1 MRLTPSSGD
10 GVLFSKLLI
19 ANRGEIACRIIKTCR
34 RLGIEAVAVY
44 SCNAEGMP
52 LEFTRSLARRGG
64 VASRCAQSRVGLS
77 GHRHDGRN
85 RTPSWGIKII
95 GEVSPT
101 VHPGYGFLSEN
112 PRFAEA
118 CADSGIVFVGP
129 PTEVIRLMGNK
140 REARRRLAEHGVPVL
155 PGTAVSL
162 DGVDDMQTA
171 AATVGFPLMVK
182 ASEGGGGIGMQ
193 LVAGPDLLDRSVRRA
208 RSSSRRAFG
217 SEDMYF
223 ERFIPD
229 ARHVEVQIISDAD
242 GVSSHLWERECS
254 VQRRHQK
261 VIEEA
266 PSPSISE
273 SARERLLASAVQAA
287 ESVGYRN
294 VGTFEFL
301 VDQEDDFYFLEANTR
316 LQVEHATTEMVTGVD
331 IVERQLRIAAGLAT
345 DVRPAPVKGHA
356 IECRIYAEDPETFV
370 PSPGRLAEFEIPTRD
385 GLRVD
390 TGFRAGDEVS
400 SFFDPLLAKLI
411 AWGESRDAAV
421 ASMREALAETRIA
434 GIKTNVPTLLR
445 ALEQPDFVR
454 GRYTTD
460 LLGTLS

>member
-1 MRLTPSSGD
+1 M
-10 GVLFSKLLI
+10 FSKILI
-19 ANRGEIACRIIKTCR
+19 ANRGEIACRIIRTCR
-34 RLGIEAVAVY
+34 RLGIETVAVY
-44 SCNAEGMP
+44 SDAEGRP
-52 LEFTRSLARRGG
+52 LHADLANEAVLLPDSPNPVSGYLDIETM
-64 VASRCAQSRVGLS
+64 VGIARQV
-77 GHRHDGRN
+77 GA
-85 RTPSWGIKII
+85 
-95 GEVSPT
+95 EA

-112 PRFAEA
+112 PRFAEV
-118 CADSGIVFVGP
+118 CAESGIVFVGP

-140 REARRRLAEHGVPVL
+140 REARRKLAEYGVPVL
-155 PGTAVSL
+155 PGTEVSL
-162 DGVDDMQTA
+162 DGVDEMQTA

-193 LVAGPDLLDRSVRRA
+193 LVAGPERLDRSVRRA

-229 ARHVEVQIISDAD
+229 ARHVEVQVIADSD

-266 PSPSISE
+266 PSPSISV
-273 SARERLLASAVQAA
+273 SARERLLAAAVKAA
-287 ESVGYRN
+287 ESVGFRN

-301 VDQEDDFYFLEANTR
+301 VDQNDEFYFLEANTR
-316 LQVEHATTEMVTGVD
+316 LQVEHGATEMVTGVD
-331 IVERQLRIAAGLAT
+331 IVEQQLRIAAGLAT
-345 DVRPAPVKGHA
+345 DVRPAPVSGHA

-370 PSPGRLAEFEIPTRD
+370 PSPGVLTEFEIPAGD
-385 GLRVD
+385 GIRLD

-411 AWGESRDAAV
+411 AWGESRDAAI
-421 ASMREALAETRIA
+421 ALMREALTETRIV

-445 ALEQPDFVR
+445 AMEQPDFVR

-460 LLGTLS
+460 LLRTLS

>member
-1 MRLTPSSGD
+1 M
-10 GVLFSKLLI
+10 FSKLLI
-19 ANRGEIACRIIKTCR
+19 ANRGEIACRIIKTCG
-34 RLGIEAVAVY
+34 RLGIDAVAVY
-44 SCNAEGMP
+44 SGAEGMP
-52 LEFTRSLARRGG
+52 LHAELADEAVLLPDAPNPVSGYLDIDTM
-64 VASRCAQSRVGLS
+64 VGIARQV
-77 GHRHDGRN
+77 GA
-85 RTPSWGIKII
+85 
-95 GEVSPT
+95 EA

-118 CADSGIVFVGP
+118 CTESGIVFVGP
-129 PTEVIRLMGNK
+129 PTDVIRLMGNK
-140 REARRRLAEHGVPVL
+140 REARRRLAESGVPVL

-229 ARHVEVQIISDAD
+229 ARHVEVQIISDAE

-316 LQVEHATTEMVTGVD
+316 LQVEHGTTEMVTGVD
-331 IVERQLRIAAGLAT
+331 IVEQQLRIGAGLPT

-400 SFFDPLLAKLI
+400 SFFDPLLAKVI
-411 AWGESRDAAV
+411 AWGEDRDAAV
-421 ASMREALAETRIA
+421 ALMSEALNETKIT
-434 GIKTNVPTLLR
+434 GIKTNVPTLQR
-445 ALEQPDFVR
+445 AMEQPDFVR

>member
-1 MRLTPSSGD
+1 MFKKT
-10 GVLFSKLLI
+10 LI
-19 ANRGEIACRIIKTCR
+19 ANRGEIACRIIRTCR
-34 RLGIEAVAVY
+34 RLGIETVAVY
-44 SCNAEGMP
+44 SDAEGRP
-52 LEFTRSLARRGG
+52 LHADLADEAVLLPDSPNPVSGYLDIETM
-64 VASRCAQSRVGLS
+64 VGIARQV
-77 GHRHDGRN
+77 GADA
-85 RTPSWGIKII
+85 
-95 GEVSPT
+95 

-112 PRFAEA
+112 GRFAEA
-118 CADSGIVFVGP
+118 CAESGIVFVGP
-129 PTEVIRLMGNK
+129 PTDVIRLMGNK
-140 REARRRLAEHGVPVL
+140 REARRRLAESGVPVL
-155 PGTAVSL
+155 PGTEVSL
-162 DGVDDMQTA
+162 DRVDDMQA
-171 AATVGFPLMVK
+171 AALTVGFPLMVK

-193 LVAGPDLLDRSVRRA
+193 LVAGPDRLDRSVRRA

-223 ERFIPD
+223 ERYIPD
-229 ARHVEVQIISDAD
+229 ARHVEVQIVADAD
-242 GVSSHLWERECS
+242 RVSSHLWERECS

-273 SARERLLASAVQAA
+273 KARERLLAAAVKAA
-287 ESVGYRN
+287 ESVGFRN

-301 VDQEDDFYFLEANTR
+301 VDQEDGFYFLEANTR
-316 LQVEHATTEMVTGVD
+316 LQVEHGTTEMVTGVD
-331 IVERQLRIAAGLAT
+331 IVEQQLRIAAGLAT
-345 DVRPAPVKGHA
+345 DVRPAPVNGHA

-370 PSPGRLAEFEIPTRD
+370 PSPGKLEEFEIPEGD

-411 AWGESRDAAV
+411 AWGESRDAAT
-421 ASMREALAETRIA
+421 ALMCEALAETRIA

-460 LLGTLS
+460 LLQTLS

>member
-1 MRLTPSSGD
+1 
-10 GVLFSKLLI
+10 
-19 ANRGEIACRIIKTCR
+19 
-34 RLGIEAVAVY
+34 
-44 SCNAEGMP
+44 
-52 LEFTRSLARRGG
+52 
-64 VASRCAQSRVGLS
+64 
-77 GHRHDGRN
+77 
-85 RTPSWGIKII
+85 
-95 GEVSPT
+95 
-101 VHPGYGFLSEN
+101 
-112 PRFAEA
+112 
-118 CADSGIVFVGP
+118 
-129 PTEVIRLMGNK
+129 MGNK
-140 REARRRLAEHGVPVL
+140 REARRKLAEYGVPVL
-155 PGTAVSL
+155 PGTEVSL
-162 DGVDDMQTA
+162 DGVEDMQAA

-193 LVAGPDLLDRSVRRA
+193 LVAGPERLDRSVRRA

-223 ERFIPD
+223 ERYIPD
-229 ARHVEVQIISDAD
+229 ARHVEVQVIADSD

-273 SARERLLASAVQAA
+273 SARERLLAAAVKAA
-287 ESVGYRN
+287 ESVGFRN

-301 VDQEDDFYFLEANTR
+301 VDQDDDFYFLEANTR
-316 LQVEHATTEMVTGVD
+316 LQVEHGTTEMVTGVD
-331 IVERQLRIAAGLAT
+331 IVEQQLRIAAGLAT
-345 DVRPAPVKGHA
+345 DIRPAPVNGHA

-370 PSPGRLAEFEIPTRD
+370 PSPGKLEEFEIPAHD

-411 AWGESRDAAV
+411 AWGKSRDAAT
-421 ASMREALAETRIA
+421 ALMCEALAETRIA

-445 ALEQPDFVR
+445 AIEQPDFVR

-460 LLGTLS
+460 LLQTLS

>member
-19 ANRGEIACRIIKTCR
+19 ANRGEIACRIIKTCG

-44 SCNAEGMP
+44 SGAEGRP
-52 LEFTRSLARRGG
+52 LHAELADEAVLLPDAPNPVSGYLDIDTM
-64 VASRCAQSRVGLS
+64 VGIARQV
-77 GHRHDGRN
+77 GA
-85 RTPSWGIKII
+85 
-95 GEVSPT
+95 EA

-118 CADSGIVFVGP
+118 CVESGIVFVGP

-140 REARRRLAEHGVPVL
+140 REARRRLAESGVPVL
-155 PGTAVSL
+155 PGTEVSL
-162 DGVDDMQTA
+162 DGVDDLQIA
-171 AATVGFPLMVK
+171 AAMVGFPLMVK

-193 LVAGPDLLDRSVRRA
+193 LVAGPDRLDRSVRRA
-208 RSSSRRAFG
+208 RSSSRRAFA

-273 SARERLLASAVQAA
+273 SARERLLASAVRAA
-287 ESVGYRN
+287 ESVGYKN

-301 VDQEDDFYFLEANTR
+301 VDQGDGFYFLEANTR

-331 IVERQLRIAAGLAT
+331 IVEQQLRIGAGLPT
-345 DVRPAPVKGHA
+345 DIRPAPVRGHA

-390 TGFRAGDEVS
+390 TGFRTGDEVS
-400 SFFDPLLAKLI
+400 SFFDPLLAKVI
-411 AWGESRDAAV
+411 AWGEDRDAAV

-434 GIKTNVPTLLR
+434 GIKTNVPALLR

>member
-1 MRLTPSSGD
+1 MFKKT
-10 GVLFSKLLI
+10 LI
-19 ANRGEIACRIIKTCR
+19 ANRGEIACRIIRTCR
-34 RLGIEAVAVY
+34 RLGIETVAVY
-44 SCNAEGMP
+44 SDAEGRP
-52 LEFTRSLARRGG
+52 LHADLADEAMLLPDSPNPVSGYLDIETMVGIARQAG
-64 VASRCAQSRVGLS
+64 AQA
-77 GHRHDGRN
+77 
-85 RTPSWGIKII
+85 
-95 GEVSPT
+95 

-112 PRFAEA
+112 ARFAEA
-118 CADSGIVFVGP
+118 CAESGIVFVGP

-140 REARRRLAEHGVPVL
+140 REARRRLAESGVPVL
-155 PGTAVSL
+155 PGTEVSL
-162 DGVDDMQTA
+162 DGVEDMQA
-171 AATVGFPLMVK
+171 AASTVGFPLMVK

-193 LVAGPDLLDRSVRRA
+193 LVAGPERLDRSVRRA

-229 ARHVEVQIISDAD
+229 ARHVEVQVIADSD

-254 VQRRHQK
+254 VQRRQQK

-266 PSPSISE
+266 PSPSISDE
-273 SARERLLASAVQAA
+273 ARGRVLASAVKAA
-287 ESVGYRN
+287 ESVGFRN

-301 VDQEDDFYFLEANTR
+301 VDQDDDFYFLEANTR
-316 LQVEHATTEMVTGVD
+316 LQVEHGTTEMVTGVD
-331 IVERQLRIAAGLAT
+331 IVEQQLRIAAGLAT
-345 DVRPAPVKGHA
+345 DVRLAPVNGHA

-370 PSPGRLAEFEIPTRD
+370 PSPGKLEEFEIPEGD

-411 AWGESRDAAV
+411 AWGKSRDAAT
-421 ASMREALAETRIA
+421 ALMCEALAETRIS

-460 LLGTLS
+460 LLQKLD

>member
-1 MRLTPSSGD
+1 MFKKT
-10 GVLFSKLLI
+10 LI
-19 ANRGEIACRIIKTCR
+19 ANRGEIACRIIRTCR
-34 RLGIEAVAVY
+34 RLGIETVAVY
-44 SCNAEGMP
+44 SDAEGRP
-52 LEFTRSLARRGG
+52 LHAELANEAVLLPDSPNPVSGYLDIETM
-64 VASRCAQSRVGLS
+64 VGIARQV
-77 GHRHDGRN
+77 GA
-85 RTPSWGIKII
+85 
-95 GEVSPT
+95 EA

-112 PRFAEA
+112 ARFAEA
-118 CADSGIVFVGP
+118 CAESGIVFVGP

-140 REARRRLAEHGVPVL
+140 REARRKLAEYDVPVL

-162 DGVDDMQTA
+162 DGVEDMQTA

-193 LVAGPDLLDRSVRRA
+193 LVAGPERLDRSVRRA

-223 ERFIPD
+223 ERYIPD
-229 ARHVEVQIISDAD
+229 ARHVEVQIVAGSD

-287 ESVGYRN
+287 ESVGFRN

-301 VDQEDDFYFLEANTR
+301 VDQDDDFYFLEANTR
-316 LQVEHATTEMVTGVD
+316 LQVEHGTTEMVTGVD
-331 IVERQLRIAAGLAT
+331 IVEQQLRIAAGLAT
-345 DVRPAPVKGHA
+345 DIRPAPVNGHA

-370 PSPGRLAEFEIPTRD
+370 PSPGKLEEFEIPEGD

-411 AWGESRDAAV
+411 AWGKSRDAAT
-421 ASMREALAETRIA
+421 ALMCEALAETRIA

-460 LLGTLS
+460 LLQTLS

>member
-1 MRLTPSSGD
+1 M
-10 GVLFSKLLI
+10 FKKILI
-19 ANRGEIACRIIKTCR
+19 ANRGEIACRIIRTCR
-34 RLGIEAVAVY
+34 RLGIETVAVY
-44 SCNAEGMP
+44 SDAEGRP
-52 LEFTRSLARRGG
+52 LHAELADEAVLLPDSPNPVSGYLDVETMIGIAR
-64 VASRCAQSRVGLS
+64 QVGA
-77 GHRHDGRN
+77 
-85 RTPSWGIKII
+85 
-95 GEVSPT
+95 EA

-118 CADSGIVFVGP
+118 CAESGIVFVGP
-129 PTEVIRLMGNK
+129 PTDVIRLMGNK
-140 REARRRLAEHGVPVL
+140 REARRKLEESGVPVL

-162 DGVDDMQTA
+162 DGVEDMQAA

-193 LVAGPDLLDRSVRRA
+193 LVAGPERLDRSVRRA

-223 ERFIPD
+223 ERYIPD
-229 ARHVEVQIISDAD
+229 ARHVEVQVIADSD

-273 SARERLLASAVQAA
+273 SARARLTDSAVRAA
-287 ESVGYRN
+287 ESVGFRN

-301 VDQEDDFYFLEANTR
+301 IDQEGEFYFLEANTR
-316 LQVEHATTEMVTGVD
+316 LQVEHGTTEMVTGVD

-345 DVRPAPVKGHA
+345 DIRPAPVSGHA

-370 PSPGRLAEFEIPTRD
+370 PSPGKLEEFEIPEGD

-411 AWGESRDAAV
+411 AWGKSRDAAT
-421 ASMREALAETRIA
+421 ALMCEALAETKIS

-460 LLGTLS
+460 LLQKLD

>member
-1 MRLTPSSGD
+1 MPDSPNPVSGYLD
-10 GVLFSKLLI
+10 IETMVGI
-19 ANRGEIACRIIKTCR
+19 ALQAGA
-34 RLGIEAVAVY
+34 EA
-44 SCNAEGMP
+44 
-52 LEFTRSLARRGG
+52 
-64 VASRCAQSRVGLS
+64 
-77 GHRHDGRN
+77 
-85 RTPSWGIKII
+85 
-95 GEVSPT
+95 

-112 PRFAEA
+112 ARFAEA
-118 CADSGIVFVGP
+118 CAESGIVFVGP

-140 REARRRLAEHGVPVL
+140 REARRRLAEYGVPVL
-155 PGTAVSL
+155 PGTEVSL
-162 DGVDDMQTA
+162 DGVEDMQAA

-193 LVAGPDLLDRSVRRA
+193 LVAGPERLDRSVRRA

-229 ARHVEVQIISDAD
+229 ARHVEVQVIADSD

-273 SARERLLASAVQAA
+273 SARERLLAAAVKAA
-287 ESVGYRN
+287 ESVGFRN

-301 VDQEDDFYFLEANTR
+301 VDQEDGFYFLEANTR
-316 LQVEHATTEMVTGVD
+316 LQVEHGTTEMVTGVD
-331 IVERQLRIAAGLAT
+331 IVEQQLRIAAGLAT
-345 DVRPAPVKGHA
+345 DVRPTPVNGHA

-370 PSPGRLAEFEIPTRD
+370 PSPGKLEEFEIPEGD
-385 GLRVD
+385 CLRVD

-411 AWGESRDAAV
+411 AWGKSRDAAT
-421 ASMREALAETRIA
+421 ALMCEALAETRIS

-460 LLGTLS
+460 LLQTLS

>member
-1 MRLTPSSGD
+1 MFD
-10 GVLFSKLLI
+10 KILI
-19 ANRGEIACRIIKTCR
+19 ANRGEIACRIIRTCG
-34 RLGIEAVAVY
+34 RLGIETVAVY
-44 SCNAEGMP
+44 SGVEGRPLHAE
-52 LEFTRSLARRGG
+52 LADEA
-64 VASRCAQSRVGLS
+64 VLLPDVPNPVSEYLDIDTMVGIARQV
-77 GHRHDGRN
+77 GA
-85 RTPSWGIKII
+85 
-95 GEVSPT
+95 EA

-118 CADSGIVFVGP
+118 CVESGIVFVGP

-229 ARHVEVQIISDAD
+229 ARHVEVQVIADAE

-287 ESVGYRN
+287 ESVDFRN

-356 IECRIYAEDPETFV
+356 VECRIYAEDPETFV

-434 GIKTNVPTLLR
+434 GIKTNVPALLR

>member
-1 MRLTPSSGD
+1 M
-10 GVLFSKLLI
+10 FSKLLI
-19 ANRGEIACRIIKTCR
+19 ANRGEIACRIVRTCR
-34 RLGIEAVAVY
+34 RLGIETVAVY
-44 SCNAEGMP
+44 SGAEGFP
-52 LEFTRSLARRGG
+52 LHADLADEAVMLPDSPNPVSGYLDIETM
-64 VASRCAQSRVGLS
+64 VGIAVQA
-77 GHRHDGRN
+77 GA
-85 RTPSWGIKII
+85 
-95 GEVSPT
+95 EA

-229 ARHVEVQIISDAD
+229 ARHVEVQVIADAE

-331 IVERQLRIAAGLAT
+331 IVEQQLKIAAGLAT
-345 DVRPAPVKGHA
+345 DVRPAPVRGHA

-370 PSPGRLAEFEIPTRD
+370 PSPGRLAEFEIPARD
-385 GLRVD
+385 CLRVD
-390 TGFRAGDEVS
+390 TGFRTGDEVS
-400 SFFDPLLAKLI
+400 SFFDPLLAKVI
-411 AWGESRDAAV
+411 AWGEDRDAAV

-434 GIKTNVPTLLR
+434 GIKTNVPTLLK
-445 ALEQPDFVR
+445 ALRQPDFVR

>member
-1 MRLTPSSGD
+1 M
-10 GVLFSKLLI
+10 FSKILI
-19 ANRGEIACRIIKTCR
+19 ANRGEIACRIIGTCR
-34 RLGIEAVAVY
+34 RLGIKTVTVYSGAEGRPLHAELADEAVLLPDSPNPVSGY
-44 SCNAEGMP
+44 LDIETMV
-52 LEFTRSLARRGG
+52 EVAR
-64 VASRCAQSRVGLS
+64 QVGA
-77 GHRHDGRN
+77 DA
-85 RTPSWGIKII
+85 
-95 GEVSPT
+95 

-112 PRFAEA
+112 ARFAEA
-118 CADSGIVFVGP
+118 CAESGIVFVGP

-140 REARRRLAEHGVPVL
+140 REARRKLADSGVPVL
-155 PGTAVSL
+155 PGTSVSL
-162 DGVDDMQTA
+162 DGVEDMQA
-171 AATVGFPLMVK
+171 AASTVGFPLMVK

-193 LVAGPDLLDRSVRRA
+193 LVAGPERLDRSVRRA

-223 ERFIPD
+223 ERYIPD
-229 ARHVEVQIISDAD
+229 ARHVEVQIIADAD
-242 GVSSHLWERECS
+242 RVSSHLWERECS

-273 SARERLLASAVQAA
+273 SARERLLAAAEQAA
-287 ESVGYRN
+287 ESVGFRN

-301 VDQEDDFYFLEANTR
+301 VDQEDEFYFLEANTR
-316 LQVEHATTEMVTGVD
+316 LQVEHGTTEMVTGVD
-331 IVERQLRIAAGLAT
+331 IVEQQLRIAAGLAT
-345 DVRPAPVKGHA
+345 DVRPTLVNGHA

-370 PSPGRLAEFEIPTRD
+370 PSPGKLEEFEIPEGD

-411 AWGESRDAAV
+411 AWGKSRDAAT
-421 ASMREALAETRIA
+421 ALMCEALAETRIA

-460 LLGTLS
+460 LLQTLS

>member
-1 MRLTPSSGD
+1 MFKK
-10 GVLFSKLLI
+10 VLI
-19 ANRGEIACRIIKTCR
+19 ANRGEIACRIIRTCR
-34 RLGIEAVAVY
+34 RLGIETVAVY
-44 SCNAEGMP
+44 SGVEGLPSHAE
-52 LEFTRSLARRGG
+52 LADEAVMLPDSPNPVSGYLDIETM
-64 VASRCAQSRVGLS
+64 VGIAKQA
-77 GHRHDGRN
+77 GA
-85 RTPSWGIKII
+85 
-95 GEVSPT
+95 EA

-118 CADSGIVFVGP
+118 CAEFGIVFIGP
-129 PTEVIRLMGNK
+129 PTDVIRLMGNK
-140 REARRRLAEHGVPVL
+140 REARRKLAECGVSVL
-155 PGTAVSL
+155 PGTEVSL
-162 DGVDDMQTA
+162 DGIVDIQA
-171 AATVGFPLMVK
+171 AAQTVGFPLMVK

-193 LVAGPDLLDRSVRRA
+193 LVAGPERLDRSVRRA

-223 ERFIPD
+223 ERYIPD
-229 ARHVEVQIISDAD
+229 ARHVEVQVVAGSD

-273 SARERLLASAVQAA
+273 SARERLLAAAVKAA
-287 ESVGYRN
+287 ASVGFRN

-301 VDQEDDFYFLEANTR
+301 VDQEDGFYFLEANTR
-316 LQVEHATTEMVTGVD
+316 LQVEHGTTEMVTGVD
-331 IVERQLRIAAGLAT
+331 IVEQQLRIAAGLAT

-356 IECRIYAEDPETFV
+356 VECRIYAEDPETFV
-370 PSPGRLAEFEIPTRD
+370 PSPGMLEEFEIPEGD

-411 AWGESRDAAV
+411 AWGKSRDAAT
-421 ASMREALAETRIA
+421 ALMCEALAETRIA

-445 ALEQPDFVR
+445 AMEQPDFVR

-460 LLGTLS
+460 LLRTLS

>member
-1 MRLTPSSGD
+1 M
-10 GVLFSKLLI
+10 FSKLLI
-19 ANRGEIACRIIKTCR
+19 ANRGEIACRIIRTCR
-34 RLGIEAVAVY
+34 RLGIETVAVY
-44 SCNAEGMP
+44 SGAEGYP
-52 LEFTRSLARRGG
+52 LHAELADEAVLLPDSPNPVSGYLDIETM
-64 VASRCAQSRVGLS
+64 VGIALQV
-77 GHRHDGRN
+77 GA
-85 RTPSWGIKII
+85 
-95 GEVSPT
+95 EA

-118 CADSGIVFVGP
+118 CTESGIVFVGP

-140 REARRRLAEHGVPVL
+140 REARRRLAEYGVPVL

-162 DGVDDMQTA
+162 DGVDDLQA
-171 AATVGFPLMVK
+171 AASTVGFPLMVK

-193 LVAGPDLLDRSVRRA
+193 LVAGPERLDRSVRRA

-229 ARHVEVQIISDAD
+229 ARHIEVQIVADAD

-273 SARERLLASAVQAA
+273 AARERLLASAVQAA
-287 ESVGYRN
+287 ESVGFRN

-301 VDQEDDFYFLEANTR
+301 VDQNDEFYFLEANTR
-316 LQVEHATTEMVTGVD
+316 LQVEHGATEMVTGVD
-331 IVERQLRIAAGLAT
+331 IVEQQLRIAAGLAT
-345 DVRPAPVKGHA
+345 DVRPAPVSGHA

-370 PSPGRLAEFEIPTRD
+370 PSPGRLTEFEIPAGD

-421 ASMREALAETRIA
+421 ALMRQALAETRIV
-434 GIKTNVPTLLR
+434 GIKTNVPTLMR
-445 ALEQPDFVR
+445 AMEQPDFVR

-460 LLGTLS
+460 LLRTLS

>member
-1 MRLTPSSGD
+1 M
-10 GVLFSKLLI
+10 LI
-19 ANRGEIACRIIKTCR
+19 ANRGEIACRIIRTCR
-34 RLGIEAVAVY
+34 RLGIETVAVY
-44 SCNAEGMP
+44 SGAEGRP
-52 LEFTRSLARRGG
+52 LHADLADEAVLLADSPNPVSGYLDIETM
-64 VASRCAQSRVGLS
+64 VGIARQV
-77 GHRHDGRN
+77 GA
-85 RTPSWGIKII
+85 
-95 GEVSPT
+95 EA

-118 CADSGIVFVGP
+118 CAESGIVFVGP

-140 REARRRLAEHGVPVL
+140 REARRRLAESGVPVL
-155 PGTAVSL
+155 PGTEVSL
-162 DGVDDMQTA
+162 DGVDDLQSA

-193 LVAGPDLLDRSVRRA
+193 FVAGPERLDRSVRRA

-223 ERFIPD
+223 ERYIPD
-229 ARHVEVQIISDAD
+229 ARHVEVQVIADAD

-266 PSPSISE
+266 QSPSISD
-273 SARERLLASAVQAA
+273 SARERLLASAVRAA
-287 ESVGYRN
+287 ESVGFRN

-301 VDQEDDFYFLEANTR
+301 VDQNDEFYFLEANTR
-316 LQVEHATTEMVTGVD
+316 LQVEHGTTEMVTGVD
-331 IVERQLRIAAGLAT
+331 IVEQQLRIAAGLPT
-345 DVRPAPVKGHA
+345 DVRPAPVRGHA
-356 IECRIYAEDPETFV
+356 IECRLYAEDPDTFV
-370 PSPGRLAEFEIPTRD
+370 PSPGKLEEFEIPEGD

-421 ASMREALAETRIA
+421 ALMREALAETRIS

-445 ALEQPDFVR
+445 AMDQPDFVR

-460 LLGTLS
+460 LLQRLS

>member
-1 MRLTPSSGD
+1 M
-10 GVLFSKLLI
+10 FSKLLI
-19 ANRGEIACRIIKTCR
+19 ANRGEIACRIINTCK
-34 RLGIEAVAVY
+34 RLGIETVTVY
-44 SCNAEGMP
+44 SGAEGRP
-52 LEFTRSLARRGG
+52 LHADLADEAVLLPDSPNPVSGYLDIETM
-64 VASRCAQSRVGLS
+64 VGIARQA
-77 GHRHDGRN
+77 GA
-85 RTPSWGIKII
+85 
-95 GEVSPT
+95 EA

-118 CADSGIVFVGP
+118 CAEFGIVFVGP

-140 REARRRLAEHGVPVL
+140 REARRKLAEYGVPVL
-155 PGTAVSL
+155 PGTEVSL
-162 DGVDDMQTA
+162 DGVDEMQTA

-193 LVAGPDLLDRSVRRA
+193 LVAGPERLDRSVRRA

-229 ARHVEVQIISDAD
+229 ARHVEVQVIADSD

-273 SARERLLASAVQAA
+273 SARERLLAAAVKAA
-287 ESVGYRN
+287 ESVGFRN

-301 VDQEDDFYFLEANTR
+301 VDQEDGFYFLEANTR
-316 LQVEHATTEMVTGVD
+316 LQVEHGTTETVTGVD
-331 IVERQLRIAAGLAT
+331 IVEQQLRIAAGLAT
-345 DVRPAPVKGHA
+345 DVRPAPVSGHA

-370 PSPGRLAEFEIPTRD
+370 PSPGVLTEFEIPAGD
-385 GLRVD
+385 GIRLD

-411 AWGESRDAAV
+411 AWGESRDAAI
-421 ASMREALAETRIA
+421 ALMREALTETRIV

-445 ALEQPDFVR
+445 AMEQPDFVR

-460 LLGTLS
+460 LLRTLS

>member
-1 MRLTPSSGD
+1 MNEL
-10 GVLFSKLLI
+10 VFSKLLI
-19 ANRGEIACRIIKTCR
+19 ANRGEIACRIIRTCR
-34 RLGIEAVAVY
+34 RLGIETVAVY
-44 SCNAEGMP
+44 SGAEGHP
-52 LEFTRSLARRGG
+52 LHADLANEAVLLPDSPNPVSGYLDIE
-64 VASRCAQSRVGLS
+64 AMVGIARQV
-77 GHRHDGRN
+77 GA
-85 RTPSWGIKII
+85 
-95 GEVSPT
+95 EA

-112 PRFAEA
+112 SRFAEA
-118 CADSGIVFVGP
+118 CAESGIVFVGP

-140 REARRRLAEHGVPVL
+140 REARRRLAESGVPVL
-155 PGTAVSL
+155 PGTEVSL
-162 DGVDDMQTA
+162 DGVDDLQAA

-193 LVAGPDLLDRSVRRA
+193 LVAGPERLDRSVRRA

-229 ARHVEVQIISDAD
+229 ARHVEVQIIADAD

-273 SARERLLASAVQAA
+273 AARERLLASAVQAA
-287 ESVGYRN
+287 ESVGFRN

-301 VDQEDDFYFLEANTR
+301 VDQNDDFYFLEANTR
-316 LQVEHATTEMVTGVD
+316 LQVEHGVTEMVTDVD
-331 IVERQLRIAAGLAT
+331 IVEQQLGIAAGLAT
-345 DVRPAPVKGHA
+345 DVRPAPVSGHA

-370 PSPGRLAEFEIPTRD
+370 PSPGVLTEFEIPAHD
-385 GLRVD
+385 GIRLD

-421 ASMREALAETRIA
+421 ALMRRALTKTRIA

-445 ALEQPDFVR
+445 AMEQPDFVR

-460 LLGTLS
+460 LLRTLS

>member
-1 MRLTPSSGD
+1 MFKK
-10 GVLFSKLLI
+10 VLI
-19 ANRGEIACRIIKTCR
+19 ANRGEIACRIIRTCR
-34 RLGIEAVAVY
+34 RLGIETVAVY
-44 SCNAEGMP
+44 SDAEGRP
-52 LEFTRSLARRGG
+52 LHAELADEAVLLPDSPNPVSGYLDVETMIG
-64 VASRCAQSRVGLS
+64 IALKVGA
-77 GHRHDGRN
+77 
-85 RTPSWGIKII
+85 
-95 GEVSPT
+95 EA

-112 PRFAEA
+112 PRIAEA
-118 CADSGIVFVGP
+118 CAESGIVFVGP

-140 REARRRLAEHGVPVL
+140 REARRKLEESGVPVL

-162 DGVDDMQTA
+162 DGVEDMQTA

-193 LVAGPDLLDRSVRRA
+193 LVAGPERLDRSVRRA

-223 ERFIPD
+223 ERYIPD
-229 ARHVEVQIISDAD
+229 ARHVEVQIVAGSD

-273 SARERLLASAVQAA
+273 SARERLLAVAVKAS
-287 ESVGYRN
+287 ESVGFRN

-301 VDQEDDFYFLEANTR
+301 VDQDDEFYFLEANTR
-316 LQVEHATTEMVTGVD
+316 LQVEHGTTEMVTGVD
-331 IVERQLRIAAGLAT
+331 IVEQQLRIAAGLAT
-345 DVRPAPVKGHA
+345 DVRPAPVNGHA

-370 PSPGRLAEFEIPTRD
+370 PSPGKLEEFEIPEGD

-411 AWGESRDAAV
+411 AWGKSRDAAT
-421 ASMREALAETRIA
+421 ALMCEALAETRIA

-460 LLGTLS
+460 LLQKLD

>member
-1 MRLTPSSGD
+1 MFD
-10 GVLFSKLLI
+10 KLLI
-19 ANRGEIACRIIKTCR
+19 ANRGEIACRIIRTCR
-34 RLGIEAVAVY
+34 RLGIETVTVY
-44 SCNAEGMP
+44 SDAEGRP
-52 LEFTRSLARRGG
+52 LHADLANEAVLLPDSPNPVSGYLDIETMVGIARQAG
-64 VASRCAQSRVGLS
+64 AQA
-77 GHRHDGRN
+77 
-85 RTPSWGIKII
+85 
-95 GEVSPT
+95 

-112 PRFAEA
+112 ARFAEA
-118 CADSGIVFVGP
+118 CAESGIVFVGP

-140 REARRRLAEHGVPVL
+140 REARRKLAEYAVPVL

-162 DGVDDMQTA
+162 DGVDDMQPA
-171 AATVGFPLMVK
+171 AAVVGFPLMVK

-193 LVAGPDLLDRSVRRA
+193 LVAGPERLDRSVRRA

-223 ERFIPD
+223 ERYIPD
-229 ARHVEVQIISDAD
+229 ARHVEVQIVADAD
-242 GVSSHLWERECS
+242 RVSSHLWERECS

-273 SARERLLASAVQAA
+273 KARERLTAAAVQAA
-287 ESVGYRN
+287 ESVGFRN

-301 VDQEDDFYFLEANTR
+301 VDQDDDFYFLEANTR
-316 LQVEHATTEMVTGVD
+316 LQVEHGTTEMVTGVD
-331 IVERQLRIAAGLAT
+331 IVEQQLRIAAGLAT
-345 DVRPAPVKGHA
+345 DVRPAPVNGHA

-370 PSPGRLAEFEIPTRD
+370 PSPGKLEEFEIPEGD

-411 AWGESRDAAV
+411 AWGKSRDAAT
-421 ASMREALAETRIA
+421 ALMCEALAETRIS

-445 ALEQPDFVR
+445 ALEHPDFVR

-460 LLGTLS
+460 LLQKLD